1 MNSSEFDIG
10 APVVIL
16 GGLHTGCWELFVND
30 SVVRP
35 LAGAPDDSENECYES
50 D

>member
-1 MNSSEFDIG
+1 MELDIG
-10 APVVIL
+10 APVVM
-16 GGLHTGCWELFVND
+16 
-30 SVVRP
+30 VRP